1 MSHPTDD
8 DLILH
13 FYGELPPGEG
23 ARVDGHLRA
32 CASCHD
38 AWSELG
44 ETLKLVDA
52 AAIPEPPDGF
62 ERVMWAKVQQ
72 TLPAPRRGSFWNWR
86 QLVPIAS
93 LAAVVL
99 AAVTLSY
106 RAPGKAP
113 AARPEM
119 APMVKTVADPNR
131 TSERVLLTAL
141 DGHFE
146 QTELLLTELLNAP
159 DDDAA
164 GAAGFDYERAT
175 ADDLVAS
182 GRLYRMTAEQ
192 IGKQH
197 LAAILEDLEP
207 VLMEVARSPE
217 KSNRNALKS
226 LRSQIDDEGLLFK
239 VRAVTNEIRE
249 RQQEMITT
257 HEGSL

>member
-13 FYGELPPGEG
+13 LYGELTPEEA
-23 ARVDGHLRA
+23 ARIDGHVRA
-32 CASCHD
+32 CGSCHD
-38 AWSELG
+38 AWIELG
-44 ETLKLVDA
+44 ETLKMVDA
-52 AAIPEPPDGF
+52 AAVPEAPDGF

-72 TLPAPRRGSFWNWR
+72 ALPPRRTSFWSWR

-93 LAAVVL
+93 LAAVVVL
-99 AAVTLSY
+99 AVTLSQ
-106 RAPGKAP
+106 RTPGKAP
-113 AARPEM
+113 AAQPEM
-119 APMVKTVADPNR
+119 APMVKMAADPNR
-131 TSERVLLTAL
+131 TSEGVLLTAL

-159 DDDAA
+159 DDGTA
-164 GAAGFDYERAT
+164 GSAGFDYERAT
-175 ADDLVAS
+175 ADDLVTS

>member
-8 DLILH
+8 DLVLH
-13 FYGELPPGEG
+13 FYGELTPEEAAGI
-23 ARVDGHLRA
+23 DGHLRA
-32 CASCHD
+32 CGSCHD
-38 AWSELG
+38 AWIELG
-44 ETLKLVDA
+44 ETLKLVDT

-62 ERVMWAKVQQ
+62 ERVVG
-72 TLPAPRRGSFWNWR
+72 PRCSRRCRRGARPSGAGGSWCRSPRWR
-86 QLVPIAS
+86 RWS
-93 LAAVVL
+93 L
-99 AAVTLSY
+99 AVTLSY
-106 RAPGKAP
+106 KSPGKAP

-119 APMVKTVADPNR
+119 APMVKTAVDPNR

-159 DDDAA
+159 DDAAA
-164 GAAGFDYERAT
+164 GAAGFEYERAT

-207 VLMEVARSPE
+207 VLMEIARSPE
-217 KSNRNALKS
+217 KSNRKALKS
-226 LRSQIDDEGLLFK
+226 LRSQIDDESLLFK

-249 RQQEMITT
+249 RQQK
-257 HEGSL
+257 

>member
-1 MSHPTDD
+1 MSHLTDD

-13 FYGELPPGEG
+13 FYGELPPVEA

-38 AWSELG
+38 AWAELG

-72 TLPAPRRGSFWNWR
+72 ALPVPRRSSFWTWR
-86 QLVPIAS
+86 QVVPIAS
-93 LAAVVL
+93 LAAVVVL
-99 AAVTLSY
+99 AVTLSY
-106 RAPGKAP
+106 KGPGKAP
-113 AARPEM
+113 GPAVRPEM
-119 APMVKTVADPNR
+119 APMVKTVVDPNR

-159 DDDAA
+159 ED

-207 VLMEVARSPE
+207 VLMEIARSPE
-217 KSNRNALKS
+217 KSNRKALKS
-226 LRSQIDDEGLLFK
+226 LRSQIGDDDLLFK